1 MNLDK
6 VLLKRDRLNSNVEIK
21 AEKDRLV
28 ASIASRLVK
37 LYLTMVASLN
47 ALVAMWAILINN
59 SNQTRFTLKLKFAP
73 DLFKSI
79 RP

>member
-6 VLLKRDRLNSNVEIK
+6 VLLKIEMLKVEIK

-59 SNQTRFTLKLKFAP
+59 SNQTRFTLKLKLAP